1 MEDWKRSGWVDSMV
15 KAIGKAKWFRWF
27 DSGDVCSAELAQKIY
42 NVILQTPNCEHWLP
56 TRSYKIKETKDWLQ
70 RMSLLDNV
78 TVRLSSDSVTG
89 ERIPGDYTSTII
101 QSPEHFIPS
110 KGYSLCR
117 AFERKGKCG
126 SCRACWSKSIH
137 TIAYIAHQATPAGSK
152 PHFWGCTA
160 RLPFW
165 QSRKFFHFFLAI
177 CIPRLYNIRIMENI
191 SYYDSSYSPNE
202 ACEASDVPACSNC
215 ADTGVIEKGYDVRST
230 VFCDCKEGDETFCA
244 WADAEGAMAHEC
256 DEYDS
261 DYGATADYWQND
273 AGEWSCG

>member
-1 MEDWKRSGWVDSMV
+1 MVAQPKLSNASKMPCKSWSLPAVVSCPGAHNDDGTLVPACSGCYATRGRYKFGAVKALRIHNLDDWKHIGWINGMV
-15 KAIGKAKWFRWF
+15 KLIGRAKWFRWF
-27 DSGDVCSAELAQKIY
+27 DSGDICEPDLAMKIY
-42 NVILQTPNCEHWLP
+42 AVIRRTPNCEHWLP

-137 TIAYIAHQATPAGSK
+137 TIAYIAH
-152 PHFWGCTA
+152 
-160 RLPFW
+160 
-165 QSRKFFHFFLAI
+165 
-177 CIPRLYNIRIMENI
+177 
-191 SYYDSSYSPNE
+191 
-202 ACEASDVPACSNC
+202 
-215 ADTGVIEKGYDVRST
+215 
-230 VFCDCKEGDETFCA
+230 
-244 WADAEGAMAHEC
+244 
-256 DEYDS
+256 
-261 DYGATADYWQND
+261 
-273 AGEWSCG
+273 